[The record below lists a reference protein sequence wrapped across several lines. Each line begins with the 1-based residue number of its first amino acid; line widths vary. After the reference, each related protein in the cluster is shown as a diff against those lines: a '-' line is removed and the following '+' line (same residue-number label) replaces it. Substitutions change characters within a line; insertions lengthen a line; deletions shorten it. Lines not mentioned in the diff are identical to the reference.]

1 MGILATAPT
10 LTSGVSDFLSV
21 VSTIMSTIKGDE
33 FLLIYLVAPAVGI
46 AISAVRKLV
55 GRM

>member
-10 LTSGVSDFLSV
+10 LSSGLSDFTSAVTSV
-21 VSTIMSTIKGDE
+21 MSTIKGDE
-33 FLLIYLVAPAVGI
+33 FLLIYLVAPAFGI
-46 AISAVRKLV
+46 AVSAVRKLV

>member
-10 LTSGVSDFLSV
+10 LASGVTDFLSI

-33 FLLIYLVAPAVGI
+33 FLLVYLVAPAVSIGI
-46 AISAVRKLV
+46 TALRKMV